1 MAEAPPC
8 LSRENHMP
16 YIARARDRVRRRAG
30 RLAGLTAVSLLL
42 GLAAPA
48 LPAQAADTAEAT
60 EVTEGLALWYK
71 LDAASGSTVTDASG
85 HGRDA
90 TVNGTADWSGTG
102 EGLAF
107 NGSDTYLKVP
117 NDVMKGMNAI
127 TVSLDVRID
136 SAQST
141 PYFLYG
147 FGNSSGGSG
156 NGYLFTTGNSLRT
169 SIASGNWSTE
179 QTTKPADSHNL
190 TRAVW
195 KHLTYTQTG
204 TTGVLYE
211 DGAEVGRNTSV
222 GITPGSIGSG
232 TTTANYIGKS
242 VYSGDKLFKGR
253 IRDFRVYDRALA
265 ASEVEQLALPVA
277 TQGVADDKAALSLGD
292 TSGVTADL
300 DLPRTGTAG
309 GSSISWASDAPSVV
323 SDTGQVTRPAAG
335 QPDGHATLTATLK
348 KGSVTDTK
356 TFEVTVLPDFD
367 DRTAAE
373 QAAQALT
380 VHNLDDVRGNLTL
393 PTTGSYGTDVTW
405 SSARPDVVSADGVA
419 HRPAHGDGATT
430 VELTAT
436 VTKGEAK
443 ATRAFTAKVPELPKR
458 EALKGYM
465 FSYFTGEG
473 TADGEQLY
481 AALSKGDDPL
491 KWRELN
497 DGKPVLTSTLG
508 EKGLRDPFIIRSPE
522 GDKFYQIAT
531 DLRIYGNGDWD
542 ASQRTGSKSIM
553 VWESTDLVHWTNQRL
568 VKVSPDSAGNTWAP
582 EAFYDAQR
590 GEYVVFWA
598 SKLYDNDAHSG
609 DTYNR
614 MMYATTRDFYT
625 FSEPKVWIDRGYS
638 VIDSTVIAHDGTYF
652 RLSKDERNNT
662 SSTPNSKF
670 IFEEKSDS
678 LLDLSWDA
686 VAEGI
691 GKGAMNAA
699 EGPLV
704 FKSNTE
710 DKWYAFLD
718 EFGGRGYIPFETTD
732 LASGTWTPSTG
743 YDLPA
748 KPRHGTV
755 LPVTQAEY
763 DRLLRAY
770 QPDQLVTGVEDVTVK
785 TRIGEAPVLPAT
797 VIAEYADG
805 VKRPVSV
812 TWEDV
817 PASKYAQAGAFT
829 VTGGLPD
836 GTALPVR
843 AEVTVSAEGPDVP
856 ADLLLQYDFDETG
869 GNIARDA
876 SGHGYHGTYVRT
888 SDFGTGV
895 DGGSFK
901 MSGASDSPYV
911 KIPNGVLKN
920 AGSVTVSTYAKWK
933 GGSNFQ
939 WLFGLGPDSDKYLFA
954 TPSNGGSSLYSAIT
968 KASWSAESKLTAGRQ
983 LTPGEWRHVTVT
995 LDGTTGTM
1003 VLYVDGIEAART
1015 TTTIKPSELY
1025 DANKDYSGYIG
1036 RSLYSA
1042 DPYFGGEVDDFRIYD
1057 RALTA
1062 TEVMELSGNTAGIAR
1077 ATHPALKVDALIDN
1091 AGGTITL
1098 PMKEGTDLTALAPEF
1113 TLAHGA
1119 AISPASGS
1127 VQDFSKPVT
1136 YEVTGSD
1143 GKKRSWTVS
1152 ALVMRSPVLPG
1163 LNADPNIVRFGD
1175 TFYLYPTTDG
1185 FEGWSGTQFK
1195 AYSSTDLVHWKDHG
1209 VILDLGPDVSW
1220 ADSRAWA
1227 PTIAEKDGKY
1237 YFYFCADANIGVAVS
1252 DSPTGPFKDAL
1263 GKPLLKAG
1271 QYSGQMIDPAVFT
1284 DDDGQSYLYWGNGRA
1299 YVAPLNADM
1308 TSIDTS
1314 KVEDMTPSGY
1324 NEGTFVVKRKGT
1336 YYFMW
1341 SENDTRDENYRVAYA
1356 TGPSP
1361 TGPWTKHGVILEKD
1375 LSLGIKGPGHH
1386 SVVHVPNTDDWY
1398 VAYHRFAIPGG
1409 DGTHRETTLD
1419 KLEFDAEGLIKK
1431 VVPTLTGIDPVT
1443 VVHAGADAGG
1453 KEGDAIPLNGT
1464 VSGAGGPKW
1473 TVEAGAPCTVTD
1485 PGAART
1491 TITCTDNGTYD
1502 VTLTGGRSSDTATVD
1517 VANAAPAITSATGPK
1532 SAVSVRQRATV
1543 TAEFDDAGTRDTHTC
1558 AVDWKDGADP
1568 TTGTVT
1574 GTTCRAEHTYTTP
1587 GIHRPVVTVT
1597 DDDGASDRTTLPEL
1611 VVYDRGAGPAVGV
1624 GVITSPAGSY
1634 PAKPALTGK
1643 AAFSFAVG
1651 YGKGATVPTG
1661 KATFDFGPAR
1671 LKFRSTGSDW
1681 LVITGSRA
1689 VYQGSGTVNGSGG
1702 YGFRITATDAP
1713 DTFRIRIWKKSTGD
1727 VVHDNLTGARTTGI
1741 VEIGGDPGGRA
1752 G

>member
-1 MAEAPPC
+1 MTHLARP
-8 LSRENHMP
+8 RT
-16 YIARARDRVRRRAG
+16 RARRWAG

-42 GLAAPA
+42 GLAAPVTSA
-48 LPAQAADTAEAT
+48 TAAT
-60 EVTEGLALWYK
+60 EAETADVTDGLALWYK

-85 HGRDA
+85 NGRDG
-90 TVNGTADWSGTG
+90 TVSGTADWSGTG
-102 EGLAF
+102 QGLAF
-107 NGSDTYLKVP
+107 NGSDTYVKVP
-117 NDVMKGMNAI
+117 NDVMKGMTSI
-127 TVSLDVRID
+127 TVSTDVLID
-136 SAQST
+136 AAQST
-141 PYFLYG
+141 PYFIYG
-147 FGNSSGGSG
+147 FGNSSGSNG

-169 SIASGNWSTE
+169 SIATGNWSTE
-179 QTTKPADSHNL
+179 QTTKPSDAHNL

-204 TTGVLYE
+204 STAVLYE
-211 DGAEVGRNTSV
+211 DGVEVGRNTAV
-222 GITPGSIGSG
+222 TITPGAIGSG

-253 IRDFRVYDRALA
+253 IRDFRVYDRALD
-265 ASEVEQLALPVA
+265 ASEVEQLSLPVA
-277 TQGVADDKAALSLGD
+277 TQGVADDKAALDLGD
-292 TSGVTADL
+292 TGAVTADL
-300 DLPRTGTAG
+300 DLPKTGAAG
-309 GSSISWASDAPSVV
+309 GSTISWASDNTAAV
-323 SDTGQVTRPAAG
+323 SDTGKVTRPAAG
-335 QPDGHATLTATLK
+335 EPDAHATLTATLK
-348 KGSVTDTK
+348 KGTVTDTR

-367 DRTAAE
+367 DQSATE
-373 QAAQALT
+373 QAAGALT

-393 PTTGSYGTDVTW
+393 PAAGDYGTKVAW
-405 SSARPDVVSADGVA
+405 SSASSDVITDEGVV

-436 VTKGEAK
+436 VTKGDAK
-443 ATRAFTAKVPELPKR
+443 TARTFTAKVPELPKQ

-473 TADGEQLY
+473 TSDGEQLY
-481 AALSKGDDPL
+481 SALSKGDDPL

-542 ASQRTGSKSIM
+542 AAQRSGSKSIM
-553 VWESTDLVHWTNQRL
+553 VWESTDLVHWTDQRL

-582 EAFYDAQR
+582 EAFYDAAL

-598 SKLYDNDAHSG
+598 SKLYDNEAHSG

-625 FSEPKVWIDRGYS
+625 FSEPKVWVDRGYS
-638 VIDSTVIAHDGTYF
+638 VIDSTMIQHDGTYY

-678 LLDLSWDA
+678 ILGSWSA

-710 DKWYAFLD
+710 EKWYAFLD

-732 LASGTWTPSTG
+732 LDSGVWTPVAD

-770 QPDQLVTGVEDVTVK
+770 QPDQLVESVEDIQVK
-785 TRIGEAPVLPAT
+785 TRTGEAPVLPAT
-797 VIAEYADG
+797 VIATYADG
-805 VKRPVSV
+805 VKRPVAV
-812 TWEDV
+812 DWADV
-817 PASKYAQAGAFT
+817 PASKYAQPGTFT
-829 VTGGLPD
+829 VTGSLPD
-836 GTALPVR
+836 GAALPVQ

-856 ADLLLQYDFDETG
+856 ADLLLEYGFDETG
-869 GNIARDA
+869 GNIARDT
-876 SGHGYHGTYVRT
+876 SGHGYHGTYART
-888 SDFGTGV
+888 PAFGTGV

-901 MSGASDSPYV
+901 MSGDSSTSPYV

-920 AGSVTVSTYAKWK
+920 ADSVTVSTYAKWQ
-933 GGSNFQ
+933 GGASFQ

-968 KASWSAESKLTAGRQ
+968 KASWSAESKLTAGSQ

-995 LDGTTGTM
+995 LDGTTGLM
-1003 VLYVDGIEAART
+1003 VLYVDGVEAART
-1015 TTTIKPSELY
+1015 TTGIKPSELY

-1042 DPYFGGEVDDFRIYD
+1042 DPYFAGEVDDFRIYD
-1057 RALTA
+1057 RALSA
-1062 TEVMELSGNTAGIAR
+1062 AEVMELSGNTAGIAK
-1077 ATHPALKVDALIDN
+1077 ATQPDLKVDAIIDN
-1091 AGGTITL
+1091 ADSKITL
-1098 PMKEGTDLTALAPEF
+1098 PLKEGTDLTSLAPEF

-1127 VQDFSKPVT
+1127 VQDFTQPVT

-1143 GKKRSWTVS
+1143 GKKRTWTVS
-1152 ALVMRSPVLPG
+1152 ALVMKSPVLPG

-1185 FEGWSGTQFK
+1185 FDGWSGTQFK

-1263 GKPLLKAG
+1263 GQPLLKAG
-1271 QYSGQMIDPAVFT
+1271 QFSGQMIDPAVFT
-1284 DDDGQSYLYWGNGRA
+1284 DDDGTSYLYWGNGHA

-1308 TSIDTS
+1308 VSIDTA
-1314 KVEDMTPSGY
+1314 KMQDITPSGY
-1324 NEGTFVVKRKGT
+1324 NEGSFVVKRKGT

-1361 TGPWTKHGVILEKD
+1361 TGPWTKRGVILEKD

-1398 VAYHRFAIPGG
+1398 IAYHRFAIPGG
-1409 DGTHRETTLD
+1409 DGTHRETTVD
-1419 KLEFDAEGLIKK
+1419 KLEFDADGLIKK
-1431 VVPTLTGIDPVT
+1431 VVPTLTSIDPVT
-1443 VVHAGADAGG
+1443 IVHAGPDA
-1453 KEGDAIPLNGT
+1453 EGTEGSAIALNGT
-1464 VSGAGGPKW
+1464 LSGAGSPKW
-1473 TVEAGAPCTVTD
+1473 TVEDGAPCALAD
-1485 PGAART
+1485 PAAART
-1491 TITCTDNGTYD
+1491 TLTCTDDGTYT
-1502 VTLTGGRSSDTATVD
+1502 VTLTGGRSSDTATVK

-1532 SAVSVRQRATV
+1532 SPVSVGRTAVV
-1543 TAEFDDAGTRDTHTC
+1543 TAAFTDPGTSDTHTC
-1558 AVDWKDGADP
+1558 TVDWKDGSTPRAGKV
-1568 TTGTVT
+1568 TATG
-1574 GTTCRAEHTYTTP
+1574 CRAEHTYTKA
-1587 GIHRPVVTVT
+1587 GIRRPVVTVT
-1597 DDDGASDRTTLPEL
+1597 DDDGASDDTTLPEL
-1611 VVYDRGAGPAVGV
+1611 IVYDRAAGPAFGTGV
-1624 GVITSPAGSY
+1624 FTSPAGAY
-1634 PAKPALTGK
+1634 PTRPDLSGK
-1643 AAFSFAVG
+1643 AAFSFVAL
-1651 YGKGATVPTG
+1651 YEKGATVPSG
-1661 KATFDFGPAR
+1661 KASFDFGAAR

-1681 LVITGSRA
+1681 LVVTGSQA
-1689 VYQGSGTVNGSGG
+1689 VYQGSGTIDGKGG
-1702 YGFRITATDAP
+1702 YAFRITATP
-1713 DTFRIRIWKKSTGD
+1713 DTFRVSIWKKAGGD
-1727 VVHDNLTGARTTGI
+1727 IVYDNATSPKLTGIITIGVAR
-1741 VEIGGDPGGRA
+1741 R
-1752 G
+1752 

>member
-1 MAEAPPC
+1 MT
-8 LSRENHMP
+8 H
-16 YIARARDRVRRRAG
+16 IALLRGRARRRAG
-30 RLAGLTAVSLLL
+30 QLAGLTAASMLLAL
-42 GLAAPA
+42 AGPAAPA
-48 LPAQAADTAEAT
+48 SAAPTAEAAEIT
-60 EVTEGLALWYK
+60 DGLALWYK
-71 LDAASGSTVTDASG
+71 LDAASGSAVSDSSG
-85 HGRDA
+85 NGRDG
-90 TVNGTADWSGTG
+90 TVSGTADWSGSG
-102 EGLAF
+102 QGLAF
-107 NGSDTYLKVP
+107 NGSDTYVKVP
-117 NDVMKGMNAI
+117 DDIMKGMASI
-127 TVSLDVRID
+127 TVSMDVLID

-147 FGNSSGGSG
+147 FGNSSGSNG

-169 SIASGNWSTE
+169 SVATGNWSTE
-179 QTTKPADSHNL
+179 QTTKPSDSHNV
-190 TRAVW
+190 TRSVW
-195 KHLTYTQTG
+195 KHLAYAQTG

-211 DGAEVGRNTSV
+211 DGVEVARNTSV
-222 GITPGSIGSG
+222 TTTPGAIGSG
-232 TTTANYIGKS
+232 STTANYLGKS

-253 IRDFRVYDRALA
+253 MRDFRVYDRALA
-265 ASEVEQLALPVA
+265 GSEVEQLALPVD

-292 TSGVTADL
+292 TGAVTSDL

-309 GSSISWASDAPSVV
+309 GSTISWASDNTDVV
-323 SDTGQVTRPAAG
+323 SDSGKVTRPAAG
-335 QPDGHATLTATLK
+335 SPDGHATLTATLK
-348 KGSVTDTK
+348 KGTVTATRSFD
-356 TFEVTVLPDFD
+356 VTVLPDFD
-367 DRTAAE
+367 DATAAR
-373 QAAQALT
+373 QAADALS
-380 VHNLDDVRGNLTL
+380 VHNLDDARGNLTL
-393 PTTGSYGTDVTW
+393 PDGGAYGTTVTW
-405 SSARPDVVSADGVA
+405 SSADPAVVSGAGVVR
-419 HRPAHGDGATT
+419 RPAHGDGAAT
-430 VELTAT
+430 VDLTAT
-436 VTKGEAK
+436 VTKGRAS
-443 ATRAFTAKVPELPKR
+443 ATRVLTAKVPELPAE

-481 AALSKGDDPL
+481 SALSKGNDPL
-491 KWRELN
+491 HWRELN

-553 VWESTDLVHWTNQRL
+553 IWESTDLVHWTDQRL
-568 VKVSPDSAGNTWAP
+568 VKISPDSAGNTWAP
-582 EAFYDAQR
+582 EAFYDAKL

-638 VIDSTVIAHDGTYF
+638 VIDSTMIQHDGTYY

-678 LLDLSWDA
+678 ILNPSWDA

-691 GKGAMNAA
+691 GKGAMSAA

-718 EFGGRGYIPFETTD
+718 EFGGRGYIPFETKD
-732 LASGTWTPSTG
+732 LGSGDWTPSTG
-743 YDLPA
+743 YDLPS

-770 QPDQLVTGVEDVTVK
+770 QPDQLVESVEDVSVK
-785 TRIGEAPVLPAT
+785 TGIGKAPVLPAT
-797 VIAEYADG
+797 VVAEYADG
-805 VKRPVSV
+805 VKRPVAV

-817 PASKYAQAGAFT
+817 PASAYAKAGTFS
-829 VTGGLPD
+829 VTGSLPS
-836 GTALPVR
+836 GAAIPVR
-843 AEVTVSAEGPDVP
+843 AEVTVSEEGADVP
-856 ADLLLQYDFDETG
+856 ADLLLDYRFDETG
-869 GNIARDA
+869 GNIARDS

-888 SDFGTGV
+888 PDFGTGV
-895 DGGSFK
+895 HDGSFK
-901 MSGASDSPYV
+901 MSGGAASPYV

-920 AGSVTVSTYAKWK
+920 ADSVTVSTYAKWK
-933 GGSNFQ
+933 GGDNFE

-968 KASWSAESKLTAGRQ
+968 KASWSAESKLTAGSQ

-995 LDGTTGTM
+995 LDGTSGTM
-1003 VLYVDGIEAART
+1003 VLYVDGVEAART

-1036 RSLYSA
+1036 KSLYAA
-1042 DPYFGGEVDDFRIYD
+1042 DPYFAGEVDDFRIYD
-1057 RALTA
+1057 RALSA
-1062 TEVMELSGNTAGIAR
+1062 AEVMELSGNTAGIA
-1077 ATHPALKVDALIDN
+1077 HVSHSALKVDAIIDN
-1091 AGGTITL
+1091 ADSKVTL

-1143 GKKRSWTVS
+1143 GTKRTWTVS
-1152 ALVMRSPVLPG
+1152 AQIMKSPVLPG

-1175 TFYLYPTTDG
+1175 TFYIYPTTDG

-1263 GKPLLKAG
+1263 GQPLLKAG
-1271 QYSGQMIDPAVFT
+1271 QLSGQMIDPAVFT
-1284 DDDGQSYLYWGNGRA
+1284 DDDGQSYLYWGNGHA
-1299 YVAPLNADM
+1299 YVAPLNDDM
-1308 TSIDTS
+1308 TSLDTS
-1314 KVEDMTPSGY
+1314 KTKDITPSGY
-1324 NEGTFVVKRKGT
+1324 NEGSFVVKRKGT

-1361 TGPWTKHGVILEKD
+1361 AGPWTKQGVILSKD
-1375 LSLGIKGPGHH
+1375 LSLGIKGTGHH

-1398 VAYHRFAIPGG
+1398 IAYHRFAIPGG
-1409 DGTHRETTLD
+1409 DGMHRETTID
-1419 KLEFDAEGLIKK
+1419 KLEFDSDGLIKK
-1431 VVPTLTGIDPVT
+1431 VAPTLTGIDPVT
-1443 VVHAGADAGG
+1443 IVHAGEDASG
-1453 KEGDAIPLNGT
+1453 KEGDAIALNGT
-1464 VSGAGGPKW
+1464 VSGAGSPKW
-1473 TVEAGAPCTVTD
+1473 TVSAGAPCTFAD
-1485 PGAART
+1485 AAAART
-1491 TITCTDNGTYD
+1491 TIACTDDGTYE
-1502 VTLTGGRSSDTATVD
+1502 VTLTGGRSSDTATVE
-1517 VANAAPAITSATGPK
+1517 VANAAPAITSAEGPK
-1532 SAVSVRQRATV
+1532 SPVPVGRRAVV
-1543 TAEFDDAGTRDTHTC
+1543 TAKFTDPGASDSHTC
-1558 AVDWKDGADP
+1558 AVDWKDGSKPQSGKVSAS
-1568 TTGTVT
+1568 V
-1574 GTTCRAEHTYTTP
+1574 CRAEHTYTKA
-1587 GIHRPVVTVT
+1587 GIRRPVMTIT
-1597 DDDGASDRTTLPEL
+1597 DDDGATDSETLPEL
-1611 VVYDRGAGPAVGV
+1611 IVYDRAAGPASGA
-1624 GVITSPAGSY
+1624 GTITSPAGAF
-1634 PAKPALTGK
+1634 PARPDLTGK
-1643 AAFSFAVG
+1643 AAFAFGAR
-1651 YGKGATVPTG
+1651 YRKGATAPTG
-1661 KATFDFGPAR
+1661 EATFAFRPAR
-1671 LKFRSTGSDW
+1671 LTFRSTASDW
-1681 LVITGSRA
+1681 LVISGSHA
-1689 VYQGSGTVNGSGG
+1689 VYQGSGTVNGKSG
-1702 YGFRITATDAP
+1702 YGFRITATDKP
-1713 DTFRIRIWKKSTGD
+1713 DTFLIKIWKKSTDD
-1727 VVHDNLTGARTTGI
+1727 VVYDNRAGAKTTGT
-1741 VEIGGDPGGRA
+1741 VSVGNHPR
-1752 G
+1752 

>member
-1 MAEAPPC
+1 
-8 LSRENHMP
+8 MP
-16 YIARARDRVRRRAG
+16 YIARARVRARRLAR
-30 RLAGLTAVSLLL
+30 RLAGLTAASLLL
-42 GLAAPA
+42 GLAAPT
-48 LPAQAADTAEAT
+48 LPAQAADAAEAAEIT
-60 EVTEGLALWYK
+60 DGLALWYK
-71 LDAASGSTVTDASG
+71 LDATSGSTATDASG
-85 HGRDA
+85 NGRDGA
-90 TVNGTADWSGTG
+90 VNGSADWSGTG
-102 EGLAF
+102 QGLAF
-107 NGSDTYLKVP
+107 NGSDTYIKVP
-117 NDVMKGMNAI
+117 NDVMKGMDAI

-141 PYFLYG
+141 PYFVYG
-147 FGNSSGGSG
+147 FGNTSGGNG

-169 SIASGNWSTE
+169 SIATGNWSTE
-179 QTTKPADSHNL
+179 QTTRPADSHNL
-190 TRAVW
+190 TRSVW

-211 DGAEVGRNTSV
+211 DGVEVGRNTSV
-222 GITPGSIGSG
+222 TITPGAIGSG

-265 ASEVEQLALPVA
+265 GSEVEQLALPVA

-292 TSGVTADL
+292 TGAVTADL
-300 DLPRTGTAG
+300 DLPKTGTAG

-323 SDTGQVTRPAAG
+323 SDTGKVTRPAAG
-335 QPDGHATLTATLK
+335 EPDAHATLTATLK
-348 KGSVTDTK
+348 KGAVTDTK
-356 TFEVTVLPDFD
+356 TFEVTVLPAFD
-367 DRTAAE
+367 DRTATE
-373 QAAQALT
+373 QAAEALT
-380 VHNLDDVRGNLTL
+380 VRNLDDVRGNLTL
-393 PTTGSYGTDVTW
+393 PATGSYGTKVTW
-405 SSARPDVVSADGVA
+405 SSANPDVISSDGLV
-419 HRPAHGDGATT
+419 HRPAHGTGATT

-436 VTKGEAK
+436 VTKGEAST
-443 ATRAFTAKVPELPKR
+443 TRAFTAKVPELPKR
-458 EALKGYM
+458 EALRGYM

-590 GEYVVFWA
+590 GEYIVFWA
-598 SKLYDNDAHSG
+598 SKLYDNEAHSG

-770 QPDQLVTGVEDVTVK
+770 QPDQLVEGVEDVTVK
-785 TRIGEAPVLPAT
+785 TGIGQAPVLPAT
-797 VIAEYADG
+797 VIATYADG

-817 PASKYAQAGAFT
+817 PESKYAQAGTFT
-829 VTGGLPD
+829 VTGSLPD
-836 GTALPVR
+836 GAALPVR
-843 AEVTVSAEGPDVP
+843 AEVTVSAEGADVP
-856 ADLLLQYDFDETG
+856 ADLLVHYDFDETG
-869 GNIARDA
+869 GNIARDS

-888 SDFGTGV
+888 PDFGTGV
-895 DGGSFK
+895 EGGSFK
-901 MSGASDSPYV
+901 MSGGSSSSTTSPYV
-911 KIPNGVLKN
+911 RIPNGVLKN
-920 AGSVTVSTYAKWK
+920 ADSVTVSTYAKWK
-933 GGSNFQ
+933 GGDNFQ
-939 WLFGLGPDSDKYLFA
+939 WLFGLGPDSNKYLFA

-968 KASWSAESKLTAGRQ
+968 KASWSAESKLTAGSR

-995 LDGTTGTM
+995 LDGSTGAM
-1003 VLYVDGIEAART
+1003 ALYVDGIEAART

-1025 DANKDYSGYIG
+1025 DANKDHSGYIG
-1036 RSLYSA
+1036 RSLYGA
-1042 DPYFGGEVDDFRIYD
+1042 DPYFGGEVDDFRVYD

-1062 TEVMELSGNTAGIAR
+1062 AEVMELSGNTAGIAK
-1077 ATHPALKVDALIDN
+1077 ATHPALKVDALIDDP
-1091 AGGTITL
+1091 GSRITL
-1098 PMKEGTDLTALAPEF
+1098 PMKEGSDLTALAPEF

-1127 VQDFSKPVT
+1127 VHDFSKPVT

-1143 GKKRSWTVS
+1143 GEKRSWTVS
-1152 ALVMRSPVLPG
+1152 ALVMKSPVLPG

-1175 TFYLYPTTDG
+1175 TFYMYPTTDG

-1227 PTIAEKDGKY
+1227 PTIGEKDGKY

-1263 GKPLLKAG
+1263 GGPLLKAG
-1271 QYSGQMIDPAVFT
+1271 QFSGQMIDPAVFT
-1284 DDDGQSYLYWGNGRA
+1284 DDDGQTYLYWGNGRA

-1314 KVEDMTPSGY
+1314 KVKDITPSGY
-1324 NEGTFVVKRKGT
+1324 NEGTFVIKRKGT

-1386 SVVHVPNTDDWY
+1386 SVVHVPKTDEWY

-1409 DGTHRETTLD
+1409 DGTHRETTVD
-1419 KLEFDAEGLIKK
+1419 KLEFDSDGLIDK
-1431 VVPTLTGIDPVT
+1431 VVPSLTSIDPIV
-1443 VVHAGADAGG
+1443 
-1453 KEGDAIPLNGT
+1453 N
-1464 VSGAGGPKW
+1464 
-1473 TVEAGAPCTVTD
+1473 
-1485 PGAART
+1485 RT
-1491 TITCTDNGTYD
+1491 
-1502 VTLTGGRSSDTATVD
+1502 
-1517 VANAAPAITSATGPK
+1517 PAITSAKVPESPVPAGH
-1532 SAVSVRQRATV
+1532 RATV
-1543 TAEFDDAGTRDTHTC
+1543 TAEFRDADVGDTHTC
-1558 AVDWKDGADP
+1558 RIDWKDGTEP
-1568 TTGTVT
+1568 TAGTVD
-1574 GTTCRAEHTYTTP
+1574 GGTCRAEHTYTRP
-1587 GIHRPVVTVT
+1587 GILRPVLTIT
-1597 DDDGASDRTTLPEL
+1597 DNDDASDRTTLPEL
-1611 VVYDRGAGPAVGV
+1611 IVYDRAAGPALGT
-1624 GVITSPAGSY
+1624 GLFTSPAGAY

-1643 AAFSFAVG
+1643 AAFSFAAA
-1651 YGKGATVPTG
+1651 YAKEATVPTG
-1661 KATFDFGPAR
+1661 KASLDFGPAR

-1681 LVITGSRA
+1681 LVVTDAKA
-1689 VYQGSGTVNGSGG
+1689 VYQGSGTVDGSGG
-1702 YGFRITATDAP
+1702 YAFRITATDGP

-1727 VVHDNLTGARTTGI
+1727 VVYDNASGAKTTGI
-1741 VEIGGDPGGRA
+1741 VEIGGVRR
-1752 G
+1752 

>member
-1 MAEAPPC
+1 MTYTAR
-8 LSRENHMP
+8 LRSR
-16 YIARARDRVRRRAG
+16 ARRRAG
-30 RLAGLTAVSLLL
+30 RLAGLTAASLFL

-48 LPAQAADTAEAT
+48 VPAQAAENAQSASITD
-60 EVTEGLALWYK
+60 GLALWYK
-71 LDAASGSTVTDASG
+71 LDAATGSTVTDASG
-85 HGRDA
+85 NGRDG
-90 TVNGTADWSGTG
+90 TVSGTADWSGTG
-102 EGLAF
+102 QGLAF
-107 NGSDTYLKVP
+107 NGSDTYVQVP
-117 NDVMKGMNAI
+117 NDVMKGMAAI
-127 TVSLDVRID
+127 TVSMDVRID
-136 SAQST
+136 SAQTT

-147 FGNSSGGSG
+147 FGNSSGGNG

-169 SIASGNWSTE
+169 SVATGNWSTE

-190 TRAVW
+190 ARSVW

-222 GITPGSIGSG
+222 TTTPGAIGSG

-242 VYSGDKLFKGR
+242 VYSGDKLFKGS

-265 ASEVEQLALPVA
+265 DSEVEQLALPVA

-292 TSGVTADL
+292 TGAVTADL

-309 GSSISWASDAPSVV
+309 GSTISWASDNPDVV
-323 SDTGQVTRPAAG
+323 SAGGTVTRPAAG
-335 QPDGHATLTATLK
+335 APDAHATLTATLK
-348 KGSVTDTK
+348 KGTVSDTR
-356 TFEVTVLPDFD
+356 TFDVTVLAAFD
-367 DRTAAE
+367 DETATRQAAE
-373 QAAQALT
+373 ALT
-380 VHNLDDVRGNLTL
+380 VHTLDDVRGNLTL
-393 PTTGSYGTDVTW
+393 PATGSYGTDVGW
-405 SSARPDVVSADGVA
+405 SSAEPDVVSADGVV

-436 VTKGEAK
+436 VTKGTAST
-443 ATRAFTAKVPELPKR
+443 TRKFTAEVPELPA
-458 EALKGYM
+458 EQALKGYM

-481 AALSKGDDPL
+481 SALSKGNDPL

-542 ASQRTGSKSIM
+542 AAQRSGSKSIM
-553 VWESTDLVHWTNQRL
+553 IWESTDLVHWTNQRL

-598 SKLYDNDAHSG
+598 SKLYADDAHSG

-638 VIDSTVIAHDGTYF
+638 VIDSTMIRHDGTYY
-652 RLSKDERNNT
+652 RLSKDERNNS

-670 IFEEKSDS
+670 IFQEKSDS
-678 LLDLSWDA
+678 ILDPAWDP

-691 GKGAMNAA
+691 GKGAMTAA

-710 DKWYAFLD
+710 EKWYAFLD

-732 LASGTWTPSTG
+732 LATGNWTPVAD
-743 YDLPA
+743 YDLPS

-770 QPDQLVTGVEDVTVK
+770 QPDQLVESVESVKVRTRTG
-785 TRIGEAPVLPAT
+785 RAPVLPAT
-797 VIAEYADG
+797 VIARYADG
-805 VKRPVSV
+805 VDRPVAV
-812 TWEDV
+812 AWDDV
-817 PASKYAQAGAFT
+817 PASKYAQPGTFT
-829 VTGGLPD
+829 VTGSLPD
-836 GTALPVR
+836 GAAIPVR
-843 AEVTVSAEGPDVP
+843 AEVTVSEEGADVP
-856 ADLLLQYDFDETG
+856 ADLLLHYGFDETG
-869 GNIARDA
+869 GNIARDS
-876 SGHGYHGTYVRT
+876 SGHGYHGTYVHT
-888 SDFGTGV
+888 PDFGTGV
-895 DGGSFK
+895 EDGSFK
-901 MSGASDSPYV
+901 MSGGSGTSTTSPYV
-911 KIPNGVLKN
+911 KLPNGVLKN
-920 AGSVTVSTYAKWK
+920 ADSVTVSTYAKWK
-933 GGSNFQ
+933 GGDNFQ

-954 TPSNGGSSLYSAIT
+954 TPSNGGSSLYSAIS
-968 KASWSAESKLTAGRQ
+968 KASWSAESKLTAGSQ

-995 LDGTTGTM
+995 LDGSTGTM
-1003 VLYVDGIEAART
+1003 VLYVDGVEAART

-1036 RSLYSA
+1036 RSLYSG
-1042 DPYFGGEVDDFRIYD
+1042 DPYFGGEVDDFRIYG
-1057 RALTA
+1057 RALSA
-1062 TEVMELSGNTAGIAR
+1062 AEVMELSGNTAGIAK
-1077 ATHPALKVDALIDN
+1077 ATHPALKVDAVIDN
-1091 AGGTITL
+1091 ADTRITL

-1127 VQDFSKPVT
+1127 VHDFTKPVT

-1143 GKKRSWTVS
+1143 GTKRTWTVA
-1152 ALVMRSPVLPG
+1152 ALVMKSPVLPG

-1175 TFYLYPTTDG
+1175 TFYMYPTTDG
-1185 FEGWSGTQFK
+1185 FDGWSGTQFK

-1227 PTIAEKDGKY
+1227 PTIAEKNGKY
-1237 YFYFCADANIGVAVS
+1237 YFYYCADANIGVAVS
-1252 DSPTGPFKDAL
+1252 DSPTGPFKDVL
-1263 GKPLLKAG
+1263 GKPLLKQG

-1284 DDDGQSYLYWGNGRA
+1284 DDDGTSYLYWGNGHA
-1299 YVAPLNADM
+1299 YVAPLNDDM

-1314 KVEDMTPSGY
+1314 KVEDITPSGY

-1361 TGPWTKHGVILEKD
+1361 TGPWTKRGVILEKD
-1375 LSLGIKGPGHH
+1375 LSQGIKGTGHH

-1398 VAYHRFAIPGG
+1398 IAYHRFAIPGG
-1409 DGTHRETTLD
+1409 DGTHRETTVD
-1419 KLEFDAEGLIKK
+1419 RMEFDSDGLIRK
-1431 VVPTLTGIDPVT
+1431 VVPTLTSIDPVT
-1443 VVHAGADAGG
+1443 VVHAGPDAEG
-1453 KEGDAIPLNGT
+1453 KEGDAIRLNGT
-1464 VSGAGGPKW
+1464 ISGAGNPTW
-1473 TVEAGAPCTVTD
+1473 SVEAGAPCAFAD
-1485 PGAART
+1485 PRAART
-1491 TITCTDNGTYD
+1491 TLTCTDDGTYEA
-1502 VTLTGGRSSDTATVD
+1502 TLTGGRSSDTVTVE
-1517 VANAAPAITSATGPK
+1517 VANEKPVITSATGPR
-1532 SAVSVRQRATV
+1532 SPVSTGERAAVS
-1543 TAEFDDAGTRDTHTC
+1543 AEFTDPGASDTHTC
-1558 AVDWKDGADP
+1558 AVDWKDGTKP
-1568 TTGTVT
+1568 QSGTVT
-1574 GTTCRAEHTYTTP
+1574 ASGCRARHAYARA
-1587 GIHRPVVTVT
+1587 GIHRPVITVT
-1597 DDDGASDRTTLPEL
+1597 DDEGASDSTTLPE
-1611 VVYDRGAGPAVGV
+1611 VIVYDRAAGPALGTGV
-1624 GVITSPAGSY
+1624 FDSPAGAY
-1634 PAKPALTGK
+1634 PAGPGLTGK
-1643 AAFSFAVG
+1643 AAFSFIAF
-1651 YGKGATVPTG
+1651 YPKKATVPFG
-1661 KATFDFGPAR
+1661 GATFDFGRAG
-1671 LKFRSTGSDW
+1671 LTFRSTSSDW
-1681 LVITGSRA
+1681 LVVDGSQA
-1689 VYQGSGTVNGSGG
+1689 VYQGSGTVRGTGG
-1702 YGFRITATDAP
+1702 YGVRITATDNP
-1713 DTFRIRIWKKSTGD
+1713 DTIHVKLWKKSTGD
-1727 VVHDNLTGARTTGI
+1727 IVYDNLTGARATGVI
-1741 VEIGGDPGGRA
+1741 TVSSR
-1752 G
+1752 

>member
-1 MAEAPPC
+1 
-8 LSRENHMP
+8 MP
-16 YIARARDRVRRRAG
+16 YIARVRVRARRLAG
-30 RLAGLTAVSLLL
+30 RLAGLTAASLLL

-48 LPAQAADTAEAT
+48 LPAQASDAAETADTADTAAAAEIT
-60 EVTEGLALWYK
+60 DGLALWYK
-71 LDAASGSTVTDASG
+71 LDATSGSTVTDASG
-85 HGRDA
+85 NGRDA
-90 TVNGTADWSGTG
+90 TVNGTAGWSGTG
-102 EGLAF
+102 QGLAF
-107 NGSDTYLKVP
+107 NGSDTYVKVP
-117 NDVMKGMNAI
+117 DDVMKGMDAI
-127 TVSLDVRID
+127 SVSLDVMVD

-141 PYFLYG
+141 PYFIYG
-147 FGNSSGGSG
+147 FGNSSGGNG

-169 SIASGNWSTE
+169 SIATGNWSTE
-179 QTTKPADSHNL
+179 QTTRPADSHNL
-190 TRAVW
+190 TRSVW

-211 DGAEVGRNTSV
+211 DGAEVGRNTAAGV
-222 GITPGSIGSG
+222 TPGAIGSG
-232 TTTANYIGKS
+232 ATTANYIGKS

-253 IRDFRVYDRALA
+253 IRDFRVYDRALTG
-265 ASEVEQLALPVA
+265 SEVEQLALPVA
-277 TQGVADDKAALSLGD
+277 TRGVADDKAALSLGD
-292 TSGVTADL
+292 TTAVTADL

-309 GSSISWASDAPSVV
+309 GSAISWASDNPAVV
-323 SDTGQVTRPAAG
+323 SDTGKVTRPAAG
-335 QPDGHATLTATLK
+335 RPDAHAELTATLK
-348 KGSVTDTK
+348 KGTVTDTR
-356 TFEVTVLPDFD
+356 TFDVTVLPAFD
-367 DRTAAE
+367 DRTATE
-373 QAAQALT
+373 QAAEALS
-380 VHNLDDVRGNLTL
+380 VHNLDDARGNLTL
-393 PTTGSYGTDVTW
+393 PATGSYGTEVTW
-405 SSARPDVVSADGVA
+405 SSAHPDVVTADGVV
-419 HRPAHGDGATT
+419 HRPAHGAGDTT

-436 VTKGEAK
+436 VTKGEART
-443 ATRAFTAKVPELPKR
+443 TRAFTAKVPELPKQ

-481 AALSKGDDPL
+481 AALSKGNDPL

-542 ASQRTGSKSIM
+542 RSQRTGSKSIM

-582 EAFYDAQR
+582 EAFYDAGR

-598 SKLYDNDAHSG
+598 SKLYDNEAHSG

-638 VIDSTVIAHDGTYF
+638 VIDSTMIQHDGTYF
-652 RLSKDERNNT
+652 RLSKDERNNS

-678 LLDLSWDA
+678 ILDPSWTA

-691 GKGAMNAA
+691 GKGAMSAA

-718 EFGGRGYIPFETTD
+718 EFGGRGYLPFETTD

-770 QPDQLVTGVEDVTVK
+770 QPDQLVQGVEDVEVK
-785 TRIGEAPVLPAT
+785 TGIGQAPVLPAT
-797 VIAEYADG
+797 VIATYADG
-805 VKRPVSV
+805 VRRPVSV

-817 PASKYAQAGAFT
+817 PASKYAQAGTFT
-829 VTGGLPD
+829 VTGSLPD
-836 GTALPVR
+836 GAAIPVR
-843 AEVTVSAEGPDVP
+843 AEVTVSEDGADVP
-856 ADLLLQYDFDETG
+856 ADLLLQYDFDETS
-869 GNIARDA
+869 GNIARDS

-888 SDFGTGV
+888 PDFGTGV
-895 DGGSFK
+895 EGGSFK
-901 MSGASDSPYV
+901 MSGDSASPYV
-911 KIPNGVLKN
+911 KIPNGVLRN
-920 AGSVTVSTYAKWK
+920 ADSVTVSTYAKWK
-933 GGSNFQ
+933 GGDNFQ

-968 KASWSAESKLTAGRQ
+968 KASWSAESKLTAGSR

-995 LDGTTGTM
+995 LDGPTGAM

-1025 DANKDYSGYIG
+1025 DADKDHSGYIG
-1036 RSLYSA
+1036 RSLYAA
-1042 DPYFGGEVDDFRIYD
+1042 DPYFGGEVDDFRVYD

-1062 TEVMELSGNTAGIAR
+1062 AEVMELSGNTAGIAK

-1091 AGGTITL
+1091 ANSRITL

-1127 VQDFSKPVT
+1127 VRDLSKPVT

-1143 GKKRSWTVS
+1143 GKKRTWTVS

-1163 LNADPNIVRFGD
+1163 LNADPNIVRFGN
-1175 TFYLYPTTDG
+1175 TYYLYPTTDG
-1185 FEGWSGTQFK
+1185 FEGWSGTRFK

-1271 QYSGQMIDPAVFT
+1271 QFSGQMIDPAVFT
-1284 DDDGQSYLYWGNGRA
+1284 DDDGQSYLYWGNGHA
-1299 YVAPLNADM
+1299 YAAPLNADM

-1314 KVEDMTPSGY
+1314 KVKDITPSGY
-1324 NEGTFVVKRKGT
+1324 NEGSFVIKRKGT

-1361 TGPWTKHGVILEKD
+1361 TGPWTKRGVILEKD

-1386 SVVHVPNTDDWY
+1386 SVVYVPKTDEWY
-1398 VAYHRFAIPGG
+1398 IAYHRFAIPGG
-1409 DGTHRETTLD
+1409 DGTHRETTVD
-1419 KLEFDAEGLIKK
+1419 KLEFDSDGLLKK
-1431 VVPTLTGIDPVT
+1431 VVPTLTGIDPIV
-1443 VVHAGADAGG
+1443 
-1453 KEGDAIPLNGT
+1453 N
-1464 VSGAGGPKW
+1464 
-1473 TVEAGAPCTVTD
+1473 
-1485 PGAART
+1485 
-1491 TITCTDNGTYD
+1491 
-1502 VTLTGGRSSDTATVD
+1502 RS
-1517 VANAAPAITSATGPK
+1517 PAIASATGPT
-1532 SAVSVRQRATV
+1532 APVAAGHRATV
-1543 TAEFDDAGTRDTHTC
+1543 TAEFRDADVGDTHTC
-1558 AVDWKDGADP
+1558 RVDWKDGTEPAA
-1568 TTGTVT
+1568 GTVE
-1574 GTTCRAEHTYTTP
+1574 GGACRAGHTYAEA
-1587 GIHRPVVTVT
+1587 GVHRPVVTVT
-1597 DDDGASDRTTLPEL
+1597 DNDDASDRTTLPEL
-1611 VVYDRGAGPAVGV
+1611 IVYDRTAGPALGT
-1624 GVITSPAGSY
+1624 GVITSPAGAY
-1634 PAKPALTGK
+1634 PAKPNLTGR
-1643 AAFSFAVG
+1643 AAFSFAASYAKETLV
-1651 YGKGATVPTG
+1651 G
-1661 KATFDFGPAR
+1661 KAAFDFGPAR

-1681 LVITGSRA
+1681 LVVTGTQA
-1689 VYQGSGTVNGSGG
+1689 VHQGSGTVNGNAG
-1702 YGFRITATDAP
+1702 YGFRITATDGP
-1713 DTFRIRIWKKSTGD
+1713 DTFRIRVWKKSTGD
-1727 VVHDNLTGARTTGI
+1727 VVYDNAGGGRTTGVI
-1741 VEIGGDPGGRA
+1741 EIGKDRR
-1752 G
+1752 

>member
-1 MAEAPPC
+1 
-8 LSRENHMP
+8 MP
-16 YIARARDRVRRRAG
+16 YIARARARVRRRAG
-30 RLAGLTAVSLLL
+30 RLAGLTTASLLL
-42 GLAAPA
+42 GLAAP
-48 LPAQAADTAEAT
+48 LVPAQAAETAGAAEIT
-60 EVTEGLALWYK
+60 DGLALWYK
-71 LDAASGSTVTDASG
+71 LDAASGSTVPDASG
-85 HGRDA
+85 NGRDG
-90 TVNGTADWSGTG
+90 TVNGAADWSGTG
-102 EGLAF
+102 QGLAF
-107 NGSDTYLKVP
+107 NGSDTYVKVP
-117 NDVMKGMNAI
+117 NDVMKGMAAI

-136 SAQST
+136 STQST

-147 FGNSSGGSG
+147 FGNTSGGNG

-169 SIASGNWSTE
+169 SIAGGNWSTE

-204 TTGVLYE
+204 NTGVLYE
-211 DGAEVGRNTSV
+211 DGVEVGRNTSV
-222 GITPGSIGSG
+222 SITPGSIGSG
-232 TTTANYIGKS
+232 TTTANYLGKS

-265 ASEVEQLALPVA
+265 GSEVEQLALPVA

-292 TSGVTADL
+292 TSAVRADL
-300 DLPRTGTAG
+300 DLPKTGTAG
-309 GSSISWASDAPSVV
+309 GSSISWASDAPAVV
-323 SDTGQVTRPAAG
+323 SGTGKVTRPAAG
-335 QPDGHATLTATLK
+335 QPDAHATLTATLK
-348 KGSVTDTK
+348 KGSVTDTR

-373 QAAQALT
+373 QAAEALT

-393 PTTGSYGTDVTW
+393 PSTGSYGTDVTW
-405 SSARPDVVSADGVA
+405 SSAKPDVVSADGVVR
-419 HRPAHGDGATT
+419 RPAHGDGATT

-443 ATRAFTAKVPELPKR
+443 ATRAFTAKVPELPKH

-473 TADGEQLY
+473 TSDGEQLY

-598 SKLYDNDAHSG
+598 SKLYDNEAHSG

-638 VIDSTVIAHDGTYF
+638 VIDSTVIQHDGTYF

-732 LASGTWTPSTG
+732 LASGSWTPSTG

-770 QPDQLVTGVEDVTVK
+770 QPDQLVAGVEDVTVK
-785 TRIGEAPVLPAT
+785 TGIGEAPVLPAT

-817 PASKYAQAGAFT
+817 PASKYAQAGTFT
-829 VTGGLPD
+829 VTGSLPD
-836 GTALPVR
+836 GAAIPVR
-843 AEVTVSAEGPDVP
+843 AEVTVSEEGADVP

-869 GNIARDA
+869 GSIARDS

-888 SDFGTGV
+888 PGFGTGV

-901 MSGASDSPYV
+901 MSGDSGSPYV
-911 KIPNGVLKN
+911 KIPNGVLKD
-920 AGSVTVSTYAKWK
+920 ADSVTVSTYAKWK
-933 GGSNFQ
+933 GGDNFQ

-968 KASWSAESKLTAGRQ
+968 KASWSAESKLTAGSR
-983 LTPGEWRHVTVT
+983 LTPGEWQHVTVT
-995 LDGTTGTM
+995 LDGTTGAM

-1025 DANKDYSGYIG
+1025 DGNKDYGGYIG
-1036 RSLYSA
+1036 RSLYAA
-1042 DPYFGGEVDDFRIYD
+1042 DPYFGGEVDDFRVYD

-1062 TEVMELSGNTAGIAR
+1062 AEVMELSGNTAGIAK

-1091 AGGTITL
+1091 AGGRITL

-1119 AISPASGS
+1119 AISPASGT
-1127 VQDFSKPVT
+1127 VRDFSKPVT

-1143 GKKRSWTVS
+1143 GTKRTWTVS

-1227 PTIAEKDGKY
+1227 PAIAEKDGKY

-1263 GKPLLKAG
+1263 GQPLLKAG
-1271 QYSGQMIDPAVFT
+1271 QFSGQMIDPAVFT

-1299 YVAPLNADM
+1299 YVAPLNDDM
-1308 TSIDTS
+1308 TSVDTS
-1314 KVEDMTPSGY
+1314 KVKDITPSGY

-1398 VAYHRFAIPGG
+1398 IAYHRFAIPGG
-1409 DGTHRETTLD
+1409 DGTHRETTVD

-1443 VVHAGADAGG
+1443 VVHAGPDGSG

-1464 VSGAGGPKW
+1464 ISGAGSPKW
-1473 TVEAGAPCTVTD
+1473 SVEDDAPCTVAD
-1485 PGAART
+1485 PKAART
-1491 TITCTDNGTYD
+1491 TITCTDDGTYD
-1502 VTLTGGRSSDTATVD
+1502 VTLTGGRGSDTATVA
-1517 VANAAPAITSATGPK
+1517 VANAAPAITAATGPK
-1532 SAVSVRQRATV
+1532 SAVPVRQRATV
-1543 TAEFDDAGTRDTHTC
+1543 TADFGDAGSRDSHTC
-1558 AVDWKDGADP
+1558 TVDWKDGTDP
-1568 TTGTVT
+1568 TAGTVT
-1574 GTTCRAEHTYTTP
+1574 GSVCRAERAYTKP
-1587 GIHRPVVTVT
+1587 GIHRPVIRVT
-1597 DDDGASDRTTLPEL
+1597 DDDGASDSITLPEL
-1611 VVYDRGAGPAVGV
+1611 IVYDRAAGPALGT
-1624 GVITSPAGSY
+1624 GVITSPAGAY
-1634 PAKPALTGK
+1634 PAKPELTGK
-1643 AAFSFAVG
+1643 AAFSFAVA
-1651 YGKGATVPTG
+1651 YVRGATAPTG
-1661 KATFDFGPAR
+1661 KAAFDLGPAK

-1681 LVITGSRA
+1681 LVVTGSRA

-1702 YGFRITATDAP
+1702 YGFRITATDGP
-1713 DTFRIRIWKKSTGD
+1713 DTFRIKIWKKSTGD
-1727 VVHDNLTGARTTGI
+1727 VVYDNADGARTTG
-1741 VEIGGDPGGRA
+1741 VVRIGDDPGGRE

>member
-1 MAEAPPC
+1 MTHIPR
-8 LSRENHMP
+8 LRS
-16 YIARARDRVRRRAG
+16 RARRWAG
-30 RLAGLTAVSLLL
+30 RLAGTTAASLLL
-42 GLAAPA
+42 GLLGTATPV
-48 LPAQAADTAEAT
+48 QAA
-60 EVTEGLALWYK
+60 EVADVTDGLALWYK
-71 LDAASGSTVTDASG
+71 LDGPSGVTDASG
-85 HGRDA
+85 HGRNG
-90 TVNGTADWSGTG
+90 TVQGTADWSGQ
-102 EGLAF
+102 GLAF
-107 NGSDTYLKVP
+107 NGTDTYVKVP
-117 NDVMKGMNAI
+117 NDVMKGMTAI
-127 TVSLDVRID
+127 TVSTDVLID
-136 SAQST
+136 ATQST

-147 FGNSSGGSG
+147 FGNSSGGNG
-156 NGYLFTTGNSLRT
+156 NGYLFTTGNSFRT
-169 SIASGNWSTE
+169 SIATGNWSTE
-179 QTTKPADSHNL
+179 QTTRPADSHNL

-195 KHLTYTQTG
+195 KHITYTQTG

-211 DGAEVGRNTSV
+211 DGVEVARNTSV
-222 GITPGSIGSG
+222 TITPGAVGSG

-277 TQGVADDKAALSLGD
+277 TQGVADDEAALSLGD
-292 TSGVTADL
+292 TSAVVADL

-309 GSSISWASDAPSVV
+309 GSTITWASDTPSVV
-323 SDTGQVTRPAAG
+323 SDSGKVTRPAAG
-335 QPDGHATLTATLK
+335 EPDGHATLTATLK
-348 KGSVTDTK
+348 KGSVTATK
-356 TFEVTVLPDFD
+356 SFEVTVLASFD
-367 DRTAAE
+367 DAAATR
-373 QAAQALT
+373 QAADSLA

-393 PTTGSYGTDVTW
+393 PATGAYGTAVTW
-405 SSARPDVVSADGVA
+405 SSAQPDVVSADGVV
-419 HRPAHGDGATT
+419 HRPAHGAGATA

-436 VTKGEAK
+436 VTKGDAK
-443 ATRAFTAKVPELPKR
+443 ATRVFTAKVPELP
-458 EALKGYM
+458 APAAPKGYL

-481 AALSKGDDPL
+481 FALSKGNDPL

-497 DGKPVLTSTLG
+497 DGRPVLTSSLG
-508 EKGLRDPFIIRSPE
+508 EQGLRDPFIIRSPE

-598 SKLYDNDAHSG
+598 SKLYDNEAHSG

-638 VIDSTVIAHDGTYF
+638 VIDSTVIRHDGTYY

-678 LLDLSWDA
+678 LLSTSWTA

-710 DKWYAFLD
+710 EKWYAFLD

-732 LASGTWTPSTG
+732 LDSGVWTPSAG

-748 KPRHGTV
+748 RPRHGTV

-763 DRLLRAY
+763 DRLLRTY
-770 QPDQLVTGVEDVTVK
+770 QPDQLVASAEDVTVK
-785 TRIGEAPVLPAT
+785 TRVGEAPVLPAT

-805 VKRPVSV
+805 VRRPVAV
-812 TWEDV
+812 TWDDV
-817 PASKYAQAGAFT
+817 PASAYAQAGAFT
-829 VTGGLPD
+829 VNGGLQD
-836 GTALPVR
+836 GSAFAVH

-856 ADLLLQYDFDETG
+856 ADLLLRYDFDETS
-869 GNIARDA
+869 GNIARDT

-888 SDFGTGV
+888 PDFGTGV
-895 DGGSFK
+895 HGGSFK
-901 MSGASDSPYV
+901 MSGDSATSPYV
-911 KIPNGVLKN
+911 RIPNGVLKN
-920 AGSVTVSTYAKWK
+920 ADSVTVSTYAKWK
-933 GGSNFQ
+933 GGNSFQ
-939 WLFGLGPDSDKYLFA
+939 WLFGLGPDSNKYLFA

-968 KASWSAESKLTAGRQ
+968 KASWSAESKLTAGSQ

-995 LDGTTGTM
+995 LDGRTGTM

-1015 TTTIKPSELY
+1015 ITTIKPSELY

-1057 RALTA
+1057 RALSA
-1062 TEVMELSGNTAGIAR
+1062 AEVMELSGNTAGIAK
-1077 ATHPALKVDALIDN
+1077 ATHPSLKVDAIVDN
-1091 AGGTITL
+1091 AHGSITL

-1127 VQDFSKPVT
+1127 VHDFSEPVT

-1152 ALVMRSPVLPG
+1152 ALVMKSPVLPG

-1237 YFYFCADANIGVAVS
+1237 YFYFSADANIGVAVS

-1271 QYSGQMIDPAVFT
+1271 QLTGQMIDPAVFT
-1284 DDDGQSYLYWGNGRA
+1284 DDDGQSYLYFGNGRG
-1299 YVAPLNADM
+1299 YVVPLNADM
-1308 TSIDTS
+1308 VSFDAS
-1314 KVEDMTPSGY
+1314 KVKDITPSGY
-1324 NEGTFVVKRKGT
+1324 NEGSFVIKRDGT

-1361 TGPWTKHGVILEKD
+1361 TGPWTKRGVILEKD
-1375 LSLGIKGPGHH
+1375 LSLGIKGTGHH
-1386 SVVHVPNTDDWY
+1386 SVVHVPGTDDWY
-1398 VAYHRFAIPGG
+1398 IAYHRFAIPGG
-1409 DGTHRETTLD
+1409 DGTHRETTVD
-1419 KLEFDAEGLIKK
+1419 KLEFDADGLIKK
-1431 VVPTLTGIDPVT
+1431 VVPTLTSVDPVGIA
-1443 VVHAGADAGG
+1443 HAGPDASGT
-1453 KEGDAIPLNGT
+1453 EGDAIALTGT
-1464 VSGAGGPKW
+1464 VSGAGSPRW
-1473 TVEAGAPCTVTD
+1473 TIEKGAPCTLAD
-1485 PGAART
+1485 ADAART
-1491 TITCTDNGTYD
+1491 TLTCTDDGSYR
-1502 VTLTGGRSSDTATVD
+1502 VTLTAGRSSDTATVT
-1517 VANAAPAITSATGPK
+1517 VANAAPAISSASGPK
-1532 SAVSVRQRATV
+1532 SPMSVRQRAV
-1543 TAEFDDAGTRDTHTC
+1543 VSAVFGDPGTSDTHTC
-1558 AVDWKDGADP
+1558 AVDWKDGTEP
-1568 TTGTVT
+1568 TPGTVT
-1574 GTTCRAEHTYTTP
+1574 ASGCRAEHTYTKA
-1587 GIHRPVVTVT
+1587 GLHRPVVTVT
-1597 DDDGASDRTTLPEL
+1597 DDDGASDSTTLPEL
-1611 VVYDRGAGPAVGV
+1611 VVYDRAAGPAAGAGIVR
-1624 GVITSPAGSY
+1624 SPAGAY
-1634 PAKPALTGK
+1634 PAGPKLTGK
-1643 AAFSFAVG
+1643 AAFSFTAEYRAGAV
-1651 YGKGATVPTG
+1651 VPTG
-1661 KATFDFGPAR
+1661 KVTFDFGPAR
-1671 LKFRSTGSDW
+1671 LKFRSTTADW
-1681 LVITGSRA
+1681 LVVTGSRA
-1689 VYQGSGTVNGSGG
+1689 VLQGSGTVGGKSG
-1702 YGFRITATDAP
+1702 YAFRITALDGAP
-1713 DTFRIRIWKKSTGD
+1713 DIFRIRIWQKSTGT
-1727 VVHDNLTGARTTGI
+1727 VVYDNGALGKVSGAVTVGVRRG
-1741 VEIGGDPGGRA
+1741 
-1752 G
+1752 

>member
-1 MAEAPPC
+1 
-8 LSRENHMP
+8 MP
-16 YIARARDRVRRRAG
+16 YIARVRVRARRLAG
-30 RLAGLTAVSLLL
+30 RLAGLTAASLLL
-42 GLAAPA
+42 GLTPA
-48 LPAQAADTAEAT
+48 LPAQAAETAEAAD
-60 EVTEGLALWYK
+60 VTDGLALWYK
-71 LDAASGSTVTDASG
+71 LDTASGDTVTDASG
-85 HGRDA
+85 HGLDA
-90 TVNGTADWSGTG
+90 SVNGTADWSGTG
-102 EGLAF
+102 QGLAF

-117 NDVMKGMNAI
+117 NDVMKGMDSI
-127 TVSLDVRID
+127 SVSLDVMVD
-136 SAQST
+136 AAQST
-141 PYFLYG
+141 PYFVYG
-147 FGNSSGGSG
+147 FGNSSGGNG

-169 SIASGNWSTE
+169 SVASGNWSTE

-190 TRAVW
+190 TRSVW

-211 DGAEVGRNTSV
+211 DGVEVGRNTAV
-222 GITPGSIGSG
+222 GITAGAIGSG
-232 TTTANYIGKS
+232 TTTANYIGRS

-265 ASEVEQLALPVA
+265 ATEVEQLALPLA
-277 TQGVADDKAALSLGD
+277 TEGVAEDKAALSLGD
-292 TSGVTADL
+292 TGAVVADL

-309 GSSISWASDAPSVV
+309 GSVIGWASDNPAVL
-323 SDTGQVTRPAAG
+323 SDSGKVNRPAAG
-335 QPDGHATLTATLK
+335 QPDAHATLTATLK
-348 KGSVTDTK
+348 KGTVTDTK
-356 TFEVTVLPDFD
+356 VFDVTVLPDFD
-367 DRTAAE
+367 DRTATE
-373 QAAQALT
+373 QAAAALT
-380 VHNLDDVRGNLTL
+380 VRNLDDVRGNLTL
-393 PTTGSYGTDVTW
+393 PARGGHGTDVTW
-405 SSARPDVVSADGVA
+405 TSAQPDVITSDGLV
-419 HRPAHGDGATT
+419 HRPAHGTGATT

-436 VTKGEAK
+436 VTKGEART
-443 ATRAFTAKVPELPKR
+443 TRVLTAKVPELAKQA
-458 EALKGYM
+458 ALKGYM

-491 KWRELN
+491 HWRELN

-542 ASQRTGSKSIM
+542 AAQRTGSKSIM

-568 VKVSPDSAGNTWAP
+568 VEVSPDSAGNTWAP
-582 EAFYDAQR
+582 EAFYDARR

-598 SKLYDNDAHSG
+598 SKLYDNEAHSG

-638 VIDSTVIAHDGTYF
+638 VIDSTVIRHDGTYF
-652 RLSKDERNNT
+652 RLSKDERNNS

-678 LLDLSWDA
+678 LLNLSWDA

-691 GKGAMNAA
+691 GKGAMSAA

-732 LASGTWTPSTG
+732 LASGVWTPSTG

-748 KPRHGTV
+748 RPRHGTV

-770 QPDQLVTGVEDVTVK
+770 QPDQLVEGVEDVSVQTG
-785 TRIGEAPVLPAT
+785 IGRAPVLPAT
-797 VIAEYADG
+797 VIATYADG
-805 VKRPVSV
+805 VKRPVAV

-817 PASKYAQAGAFT
+817 PESKYAQPGAFT
-829 VTGGLPD
+829 VTGSLPD
-836 GTALPVR
+836 GAAIPVR
-843 AEVTVSAEGPDVP
+843 AEVTVSEAGPGVP
-856 ADLLLQYDFDETG
+856 ADLLLHYGFDETG
-869 GNIARDA
+869 GSIARDS
-876 SGHGYHGTYVRT
+876 SGHGHHGTYVRT
-888 SDFGTGV
+888 PDFGTGV
-895 DGGSFK
+895 EGGSFK
-901 MSGASDSPYV
+901 MSGDSNSPYV
-911 KIPNGVLKN
+911 KIPNGVLKD
-920 AGSVTVSTYAKWK
+920 ADSVTVSTYAKWK
-933 GGSNFQ
+933 GGDNFQ

-968 KASWSAESKLTAGRQ
+968 KASWSAESKLTAGSR

-995 LDGTTGTM
+995 LDGSTGTM
-1003 VLYVDGIEAART
+1003 VLYADGVEAART

-1025 DANKDYSGYIG
+1025 DASKDHSGYIG
-1036 RSLYSA
+1036 RSLYAA
-1042 DPYFGGEVDDFRIYD
+1042 DPYFGGEVDDFRVYD

-1062 TEVMELSGNTAGIAR
+1062 AEVMELSGNTAGIAK

-1091 AGGTITL
+1091 AGSRVTL
-1098 PMKEGTDLTALAPEF
+1098 PMREGTDLTALAPEF

-1143 GKKRSWTVS
+1143 GRKRSWTVS
-1152 ALVMRSPVLPG
+1152 ALVMKSPVLPG

-1175 TFYLYPTTDG
+1175 TYYLYPTTDG

-1220 ADSRAWA
+1220 ADGRAWA

-1263 GKPLLKAG
+1263 GQPLLKAG
-1271 QYSGQMIDPAVFT
+1271 QFSGQMIDPAVFT
-1284 DDDGQSYLYWGNGRA
+1284 DDDGQSYLYWGNGHA

-1314 KVEDMTPSGY
+1314 KAEEITPNGY
-1324 NEGTFVVKRKGT
+1324 NEGSFVVKRKGT

-1361 TGPWTKHGVILEKD
+1361 TGPWTRHGVILEKD

-1386 SVVHVPNTDDWY
+1386 SVVHVPKTDEWY
-1398 VAYHRFAIPGG
+1398 IAYHRFAVPGG
-1409 DGTHRETTLD
+1409 DGTHRETTVD
-1419 KLEFDAEGLIKK
+1419 KLEFDSEGLIKK
-1431 VVPTLTGIDPVT
+1431 VVPTLTGIDPIVNRAPT
-1443 VVHAGADAGG
+1443 VV
-1453 KEGDAIPLNGT
+1453 
-1464 VSGAGGPKW
+1464 
-1473 TVEAGAPCTVTD
+1473 
-1485 PGAART
+1485 
-1491 TITCTDNGTYD
+1491 
-1502 VTLTGGRSSDTATVD
+1502 SS
-1517 VANAAPAITSATGPK
+1517 TGPT
-1532 SAVSVRQRATV
+1532 SPVPAGHRVTV
-1543 TAEFDDAGTRDTHTC
+1543 TAGFRDADVGDRHTC
-1558 AVDWKDGADP
+1558 RVDWKDGTDP
-1568 TTGTVT
+1568 TAGKVE
-1574 GTTCRAEHTYTTP
+1574 GSTCRAEHTYAGA

-1597 DDDGASDRTTLPEL
+1597 DNDDASDSTTLPEL
-1611 VVYDRGAGPAVGV
+1611 IVYDRAAGPALGT
-1624 GVITSPAGSY
+1624 GVITSPAGAY
-1634 PAKPALTGK
+1634 PARPGLTGK
-1643 AAFSFAVG
+1643 AVFSFAVA
-1651 YGKGATVPTG
+1651 YPKGATVPTG
-1661 KATFDFGPAR
+1661 KVDFDFAR
-1671 LKFRSTGSDW
+1671 AGLKFRSTGSDW
-1681 LVITGSRA
+1681 LVVSGSRA
-1689 VYQGSGTVNGSGG
+1689 VYQGSGKVNGSGG
-1702 YGFRITATDAP
+1702 YGFRVTATDAP

-1727 VVHDNLTGARTTGI
+1727 VVHDNVTGARTAGFITVG
-1741 VEIGGDPGGRA
+1741 GGRR
-1752 G
+1752 

>member
-1 MAEAPPC
+1 MTY
-8 LSRENHMP
+8 L
-16 YIARARDRVRRRAG
+16 ARPRTRARRRAG
-30 RLAGLTAVSLLL
+30 RLAGLTAASLLL
-42 GLAAPA
+42 GLAAPMV
-48 LPAQAADTAEAT
+48 PAQAADTAD
-60 EVTEGLALWYK
+60 VTDGLALWYR
-71 LDAASGSTVTDASG
+71 LDGASGSTVTDASG
-85 HGRDA
+85 NGRDG
-90 TVNGTADWSGTG
+90 TVNGTADWSDPAQ
-102 EGLAF
+102 GLAF
-107 NGSDTYLKVP
+107 NGSDTYVKVP
-117 NDVMKGMNAI
+117 DNVMKGMDSI
-127 TVSLDVRID
+127 TVSTDVLID

-147 FGNSSGGSG
+147 FGNSSGSNGD
-156 NGYLFTTGNSLRT
+156 GYLFATGNSLRT
-169 SIASGNWSTE
+169 SIATGNWSTE
-179 QTTKPADSHNL
+179 QTTKPSDGHNL
-190 TRAVW
+190 TRGVW
-195 KHLTYTQTG
+195 KQLTYTQTG

-211 DGAEVGRNTSV
+211 DGVEVGRNTAV
-222 GITPGSIGSG
+222 TITPGAIGSG

-265 ASEVEQLALPVA
+265 ASEVEQLSLPVA
-277 TQGVADDKAALSLGD
+277 TEGVAADKAALSLGD
-292 TSGVTADL
+292 TGAVTADL
-300 DLPRTGTAG
+300 DLPKTGTAG
-309 GSSISWASDAPSVV
+309 GSTFTWASDNTDVV
-323 SDTGQVTRPAAG
+323 SDSGKVTRPAAG
-335 QPDGHATLTATLK
+335 EPDGHATLTATLK

-356 TFEVTVLPDFD
+356 SFDVTVLPAFD
-367 DRTAAE
+367 DATATE
-373 QAAQALT
+373 QAARALT

-393 PTTGSYGTDVTW
+393 PATGSYDTKVAW
-405 SSARPDVVSADGVA
+405 SSARTDVIDADGVV

-430 VELTAT
+430 AELTAT
-436 VTKGEAK
+436 VTKGAAK
-443 ATRAFTAKVPELPKR
+443 ATRTFTAKVPELPAR
-458 EALKGYM
+458 QALKGYM

-473 TADGEQLY
+473 TSDGEQLY
-481 AALSKGDDPL
+481 AALSKGDDPM

-582 EAFYDAQR
+582 EAFYDAKL

-598 SKLYDNDAHSG
+598 SKLYDNEAHSG

-638 VIDSTVIAHDGTYF
+638 VIDSTMIQNNGTYY

-678 LLDLSWDA
+678 ILDPNWTA

-704 FKSNTE
+704 FKSNSE
-710 DKWYAFLD
+710 EKWYAFLD

-732 LASGTWTPSTG
+732 LDSGNWTPVAD

-763 DRLLRAY
+763 DRLLRSY
-770 QPDQLVTGVEDVTVK
+770 QPDQLVESVEGIKVK

-797 VIAEYADG
+797 VIASYADG
-805 VKRPVSV
+805 VKRPVAV
-812 TWEDV
+812 TWDDV
-817 PASKYAQAGAFT
+817 PAAKYAQAGTFT
-829 VTGGLPD
+829 VTGSLPD
-836 GTALPVR
+836 GAAIPVQ
-843 AEVTVSAEGPDVP
+843 AEVTVSEEGADVP
-856 ADLLLQYDFDETG
+856 ADLLLHYGFDETG
-869 GNIARDA
+869 GNIAADS
-876 SGHGYHGTYVRT
+876 SGHGYHGTYVGT
-888 SDFGTGV
+888 PAFGTGV
-895 DGGSFK
+895 QGGSFK
-901 MSGASDSPYV
+901 MSGDATGSPYV
-911 KIPNGVLKN
+911 KIPSGVLKG

-933 GGSNFQ
+933 GGSSFQ
-939 WLFGLGPDSDKYLFA
+939 WLFGLGPDSNTYLFA
-954 TPSNGGSSLYSAIT
+954 TPSNGGNSLYSAIT
-968 KASWSAESKLTAGRQ
+968 KASWSAESKLTAGSQ

-995 LDGTTGTM
+995 LDGASGTM
-1003 VLYVDGIEAART
+1003 VLYVDGVEAART

-1036 RSLYSA
+1036 RSLYA
-1042 DPYFGGEVDDFRIYD
+1042 GDPSFGGEVDDFRIYD
-1057 RALTA
+1057 RALSA
-1062 TEVMELSGNTAGIAR
+1062 AEVMELSGNTAGIAK
-1077 ATHPALKVDALIDN
+1077 ATHPSLKVDAIVDN
-1091 AGGTITL
+1091 ADSKVTL

-1127 VQDFSKPVT
+1127 VQDFSKPVS

-1143 GKKRSWTVS
+1143 GKKRTWTVS
-1152 ALVMRSPVLPG
+1152 ALVMKSPVLPG

-1209 VILDLGPDVSW
+1209 VILDLGPDISW

-1263 GKPLLKAG
+1263 GQPLLKAG
-1271 QYSGQMIDPAVFT
+1271 QFSGQMIDPAVFT
-1284 DDDGQSYLYWGNGRA
+1284 DDDGRSYLYWGNGHA

-1308 TSIDTS
+1308 TSLDLTKMKDI
-1314 KVEDMTPSGY
+1314 TPGGY
-1324 NEGTFVVKRKGT
+1324 NEGTFVIKRGGT

-1361 TGPWTKHGVILEKD
+1361 TGPWTKRGVILEKD

-1386 SVVHVPNTDDWY
+1386 SVVHVPGTDDWY
-1398 VAYHRFAIPGG
+1398 IAYHRFAIPGG
-1409 DGTHRETTLD
+1409 DGMHRETTID

-1431 VVPTLTGIDPVT
+1431 VVPTLTGVDPVT
-1443 VVHAGADAGG
+1443 VVHAGADGSG
-1453 KEGDAIPLNGT
+1453 KEGDAIALRGT
-1464 VSGAGGPKW
+1464 ISGAGGPKW
-1473 TVEAGAPCTVTD
+1473 TVEAGAPCSFADPASAATTV
-1485 PGAART
+1485 
-1491 TITCTDNGTYD
+1491 TCTDNGTYT
-1502 VTLTGGRSSDTATVD
+1502 VTLTGGRSRDTATVE
-1517 VANAAPAITSATGPK
+1517 VANAAPVLVSAAGPR
-1532 SAVSVRQRATV
+1532 SPVPVGRRTVV
-1543 TAEFDDAGTRDTHTC
+1543 TAEFTDPGASDTHTC
-1558 AVDWKDGADP
+1558 VLDWKDGSAP
-1568 TTGTVT
+1568 QSGTVT
-1574 GTTCRAEHTYTTP
+1574 ASGCRAEHTYAKA
-1587 GIHRPVVTVT
+1587 GIRRPVITVT
-1597 DDDGASDRTTLPEL
+1597 DDDGGSDSRTLPEL
-1611 VVYDRGAGPAVGV
+1611 IVYDRAAGPALGAGV
-1624 GVITSPAGSY
+1624 LTSPAGAY
-1634 PAKPALTGK
+1634 PAEPSVPGK
-1643 AAFSFAVG
+1643 AAFSFAAAYLPGVVAPAG
-1651 YGKGATVPTG
+1651 EVS
-1661 KATFDFGPAR
+1661 FDFGRAG
-1671 LKFRSTGSDW
+1671 LKFRSSGSDW
-1681 LVITGSRA
+1681 LVVTGSQA
-1689 VYQGSGTVNGSGG
+1689 VYQGFGAVDGKSG
-1702 YGFRITATDAP
+1702 YGFRVTATDDP
-1713 DTFRIRIWKKSTGD
+1713 DTFHLRIWKKSGGE
-1727 VVHDNLTGARTTGI
+1727 VVYDNLTGSKVTGI
-1741 VEIGGDPGGRA
+1741 IAIGSGRR
-1752 G
+1752 

>member
-1 MAEAPPC
+1 
-8 LSRENHMP
+8 MP
-16 YIARARDRVRRRAG
+16 YIARVRVRARRLAG
-30 RLAGLTAVSLLL
+30 QLAGLTAASLLL

-48 LPAQAADTAEAT
+48 LPAQAAETAEAAEIT
-60 EVTEGLALWYK
+60 DGLALWYK
-71 LDAASGSTVTDASG
+71 LDATSGSTVTDASG
-85 HGRDA
+85 HGRTG
-90 TVNGTADWSGTG
+90 TVSGAADWSGTG
-102 EGLAF
+102 QGLAF

-117 NDVMKGMNAI
+117 NDVMKGMAAI
-127 TVSLDVRID
+127 TVSLDVQID

-156 NGYLFTTGNSLRT
+156 NGYLFTTGNSFRT
-169 SIASGNWSTE
+169 SVATGNWSTE
-179 QTTKPADSHNL
+179 QTTRPADSHNL
-190 TRAVW
+190 TRSVW
-195 KHLTYTQTG
+195 KHVTYTQSG
-204 TTGVLYE
+204 GTGVLYE
-211 DGAEVGRNTSV
+211 DGVEVGRNTSV
-222 GITPGSIGSG
+222 TLTPGAIGSG

-242 VYSGDKLFKGR
+242 VYSDDKLFKGR

-265 ASEVEQLALPVA
+265 GSEVEQLALPVA

-292 TSGVTADL
+292 TDAVTADL

-309 GSSISWASDAPSVV
+309 GSTISWASDNPGVV
-323 SDTGQVTRPAAG
+323 SGSGAVTRPAAG
-335 QPDGHATLTATLK
+335 EPDAHATLTATLK
-348 KGSVTDTK
+348 KGAVTDTR
-356 TFEVTVLPDFD
+356 TFDVTVLPAFD
-367 DRTAAE
+367 DRTATE
-373 QAAQALT
+373 QAAEALA

-393 PTTGSYGTDVTW
+393 PATGSYGTKVTW
-405 SSARPDVVSADGVA
+405 SSANGDVISADGVV
-419 HRPAHGDGATT
+419 HRPAPGTGATT

-436 VTKGEAK
+436 VTKGEAST
-443 ATRAFTAKVPELPKR
+443 TRAFTAKVPELPKH

-542 ASQRTGSKSIM
+542 AAQRTGSKSIM
-553 VWESTDLVHWTNQRL
+553 VWESTDLVHWTDQRL

-598 SKLYDNDAHSG
+598 SKLYDNEAHSG

-614 MMYATTRDFYT
+614 MMYATTRDFHT

-638 VIDSTVIAHDGTYF
+638 VIDSTVIRHDGTYF
-652 RLSKDERNNT
+652 RLSKDERNNS

-678 LLDLSWDA
+678 LLNPSWDP

-732 LASGTWTPSTG
+732 LASGTWTPATG

-770 QPDQLVTGVEDVTVK
+770 QPDQLVESVEDVTVR
-785 TRIGEAPVLPAT
+785 TGIGEAPVLPAT
-797 VIAEYADG
+797 VIAEYADD

-817 PASKYAQAGAFT
+817 PASKYAQAGTFT
-829 VTGGLPD
+829 VTGSLPD
-836 GTALPVR
+836 GPAIEAR
-843 AEVTVSAEGPDVP
+843 AEVTVAEEGADVP

-869 GNIARDA
+869 GNIARDS
-876 SGHGYHGTYVRT
+876 SGHGHHGTYVRT
-888 SDFGTGV
+888 PDFGTGV
-895 DGGSFK
+895 EGGSFK
-901 MSGASDSPYV
+901 MSGDSGSPYV

-920 AGSVTVSTYAKWK
+920 AESVTVSTYAKWK
-933 GGSNFQ
+933 GGGNFQ
-939 WLFGLGPDSDKYLFA
+939 WLFGLGPDSNKYLFA

-968 KASWSAESKLTAGRQ
+968 KASWSAESKLTAGSQ

-995 LDGTTGTM
+995 LDGPTGTM

-1015 TTTIKPSELY
+1015 TTAIKPSELY

-1036 RSLYSA
+1036 RSLYAA
-1042 DPYFGGEVDDFRIYD
+1042 DPYFGGEVDDFRVYD

-1062 TEVMELSGNTAGIAR
+1062 AQVMELSGNTAGIAKVT
-1077 ATHPALKVDALIDN
+1077 APALKVDALVDN
-1091 AGGTITL
+1091 SGSRITL

-1143 GKKRSWTVS
+1143 GKKRTWSVS

-1175 TFYLYPTTDG
+1175 TFYLYPTIDG
-1185 FEGWSGTQFK
+1185 FEGWSGTHFK

-1227 PTIAEKDGKY
+1227 PAIAEKDGKY

-1263 GKPLLKAG
+1263 AQPLLKAG
-1271 QYSGQMIDPAVFT
+1271 QFSGQMIDPAVFT
-1284 DDDGQSYLYWGNGRA
+1284 DDDGTSYLYWGNGRA
-1299 YVAPLNADM
+1299 HVAPLNADM

-1314 KVEDMTPSGY
+1314 KVKDITPSGY
-1324 NEGTFVVKRKGT
+1324 NEGTFVIKRKGT

-1398 VAYHRFAIPGG
+1398 IAYHRFAIPGG
-1409 DGTHRETTLD
+1409 DGTHRETTVD
-1419 KLEFDAEGLIKK
+1419 KLEFDADGLIEK

-1443 VVHAGADAGG
+1443 VVHAGPDSGG
-1453 KEGDAIPLNGT
+1453 KEGDAIALHGS
-1464 VSGAGGPKW
+1464 VSGAAAPKW
-1473 TVEAGAPCTVTD
+1473 AVAEGAPCTVADAT
-1485 PGAART
+1485 AART
-1491 TITCTDNGTYD
+1491 TLTCSDDGTYK
-1502 VTLTGGRSSDTATVD
+1502 VTLTGGRGSDTATVT
-1517 VANAAPAITSATGPK
+1517 VTNAAPAITSTTGPT
-1532 SAVSVRQRATV
+1532 SAVQTGKRTVV
-1543 TAEFDDAGTRDTHTC
+1543 TAAFDDPGARDTHTC
-1558 AVDWKDGADP
+1558 TVDWKDGTRP
-1568 TTGTVT
+1568 TTGTVA
-1574 GTTCRAEHTYTTP
+1574 GTTCRARHAYAEA
-1587 GIHRPVVTVT
+1587 GIHRPVITIN
-1597 DDDGASDRTTLPEL
+1597 DDDGGTDSTTLPEL
-1611 VVYDRGAGPAVGV
+1611 IAYDRAAGPALGT
-1624 GVITSPAGSY
+1624 GVIASPAGAY
-1634 PAKPALTGK
+1634 PAEPTLTGR
-1643 AAFSFAVG
+1643 AAFSFAAA
-1651 YGKGATVPTG
+1651 YAHPKGTTVPTG
-1661 KATFDFGPAR
+1661 KATFEFGPAK
-1671 LKFRSTGSDW
+1671 LKFRSTASDW
-1681 LVITGSRA
+1681 LVITGDQA
-1689 VYQGSGTVNGSGG
+1689 VYQGSGTVNGDSG
-1702 YGFRITATDAP
+1702 YAFRITATDGP

-1727 VVHDNLTGARTTGI
+1727 VRYDNTTATKPTGFITVGTG
-1741 VEIGGDPGGRA
+1741 RR
-1752 G
+1752 